1 VSSVATTPDVDVESA
16 PGWLDA
22 LLPRRDARYVA
33 TTAAAGVLAMAV
45 LGVRLGA
52 NRFLPPYL
60 AFGAWTAVIAAGDVV
75 TKRIPNKLNA
85 AALGS
90 GLALL
95 TLAGAGTPLFIVRA
109 LLGATIAFVV
119 YFVLWAVAPAGMGMG
134 DVKLAPYLGAHLAY
148 AGWNA
153 LARGLLYGFFA
164 QAAIVVVLMATRRA
178 GRRSHVPHG
187 PAMCIGAIVSL
198 VSVF

>member
-1 VSSVATTPDVDVESA
+1 VTAPATPAGLEQA
-16 PGWLDA
+16 PSWLDA
-22 LLPRRDARYVA
+22 VLPRRDGRYLIA
-33 TTAAAGVLAMAV
+33 TAAAAVGAMAV
-45 LGVRLGA
+45 LGTSLGA
-52 NRFLPPYL
+52 NRYLPPYL

-85 AALGS
+85 AALTS
-90 GLALL
+90 GAVLLAL
-95 TLAGAGTPLFIVRA
+95 AGIATPSLIARA
-109 LLGATIAFVV
+109 ALGAVIAFAA
-119 YFVLWAVAPAGMGMG
+119 YFVLWVVAPAGMGMG

-148 AGWNA
+148 AGWTA
-153 LARGLLYGFFA
+153 LARGLLFGFFA
-164 QAAIVVVLMATRRA
+164 QAAIVLVLMATRRV

>member
-1 VSSVATTPDVDVESA
+1 
-16 PGWLDA
+16 
-22 LLPRRDARYVA
+22 
-33 TTAAAGVLAMAV
+33 LAMAV
-45 LGVRLGA
+45 LGFSLGA

-60 AFGAWTAVIAAGDVV
+60 AFGAWTAIIAAGDIV

-85 AALGS
+85 AALGT
-90 GLALL
+90 GMALLALSGIASPSL
-95 TLAGAGTPLFIVRA
+95 IGRA
-109 LLGATIAFVV
+109 LFGAVIAFVA
-119 YFVLWAVAPAGMGMG
+119 YFVLWVVAPAGMGMG

-148 AGWNA
+148 AGWTA
-153 LARGLLYGFFA
+153 LARGLLFGFFA
-164 QAAIVVVLMATRRA
+164 QAAIVVVLMAIRRV